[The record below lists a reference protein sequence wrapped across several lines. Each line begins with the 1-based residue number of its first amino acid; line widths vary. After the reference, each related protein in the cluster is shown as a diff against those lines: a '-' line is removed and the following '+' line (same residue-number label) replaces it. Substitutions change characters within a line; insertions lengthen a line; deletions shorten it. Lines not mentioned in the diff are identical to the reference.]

1 MKIRLESEKIIQAV
15 KKQTG
20 IELVLQDE
28 ADGKEAIELVLGK
41 SELRNHPSFPKLRE
55 VRVMLTREYKTSAV
69 DYRTLF
75 LLEFL
80 FDESLSLEEKASLS
94 RRFKATSAAFRRT
107 DLHDRRSGFF
117 TGSPDR
123 QEF

>member
-20 IELVLQDE
+20 IELVLQNE

-55 VRVMLTREYKTSAV
+55 VRVTLTREYKTSAV

-80 FDESLSLEEKASLS
+80 FEENLSLEEKASFIEAFQSYFS
-94 RRFKATSAAFRRT
+94 RFSKA
-107 DLHDRRSGFF
+107 
-117 TGSPDR
+117 
-123 QEF
+123 